1 MTDPRH
7 FLFRDPPEERKPGD
21 KNDPYGFWDMSERE
35 LIDWMG
41 AGYAEP
47 GSVVYKHAEHVL
59 ALKQRE
65 AEERVRASERA
76 QRSLDDFMDEMT
88 GGGSSAERVEGTPG
102 RTPDHLSQAHLAL
115 LALPFGVFAAVIV
128 PTGSVLWGIFAAGAS
143 VGVLFI
149 RQVRNWLVRWLSRI
163 AD

>member
-1 MTDPRH
+1 MTDPRN
-7 FLFRDPPEERKPGD
+7 FLFRDPPESRQPED
-21 KNDPYGFWDMSERE
+21 ENDPYGFWGMSERE

-47 GSVVYKHAEHVL
+47 GSIVYKHAEHVL

-76 QRSLDDFMDEMT
+76 QRHLDEFMDEMAGEEHT
-88 GGGSSAERVEGTPG
+88 VEHREVKPD
-102 RTPDHLSQAHLAL
+102 RAPDHLSQAHLAL

-128 PTGSVLWGIFAAGAS
+128 PTGSALRGVIAATVAVS
-143 VGVLFI
+143 VLFI
-149 RQVRNWLVRWLSRI
+149 RPVRNWLARCLSRV
-163 AD
+163 AE